1 VVTSRQRT
9 LLGSPHN
16 DNNAIKAN
24 GLLEPSTLFI
34 RRYKTDH
41 PPRLSEEATG
51 A

>member
-24 GLLEPSTLFI
+24 GLTRTVHAVHSTLQN
-34 RRYKTDH
+34 
-41 PPRLSEEATG
+41 
-51 A
+51 